1 MKKALLAGVAALFLA
16 TPAQA
21 QRCAAGQDAF
31 LNCLPLD
38 HRYGGAGE
46 IPRPQ
51 PERAQ
56 RRIRTPQ
63 GTYSASQYN
72 CVYRYVGRLKAANDP
87 RTVRLQAMAGKRGDT
102 SAAGFDALG
111 HTRDFVSMNS
121 EAHRACGVR

>member
-21 QRCAAGQDAF
+21 QRCAAGQ
-31 LNCLPLD
+31 
-38 HRYGGAGE
+38 G
-46 IPRPQ
+46 
-51 PERAQ
+51 
-56 RRIRTPQ
+56 
-63 GTYSASQYN
+63 
-72 CVYRYVGRLKAANDP
+72 
-87 RTVRLQAMAGKRGDT
+87 QAMAGKRGDT